1 MTPLSGDTPMPAV
14 RFAPLALAA
23 AALAFAVPGAVH
35 AAGKGNAN
43 GHGSH
48 AGHAGHA
55 PAAKKPPKA
64 ARAKPCPPGLAK
76 KNTGC
81 LPPGQWRKGDR
92 LPDAW
97 AAQFIAYAALPDF
110 YRSRYPAQDGRRYL
124 YRDGRVF
131 VVDAIT
137 RTIVD
142 VILR

>member
-1 MTPLSGDTPMPAV
+1 MPAP
-14 RFAPLALAA
+14 RLASAALAA
-23 AALAFAVPGAVH
+23 AALAFALPSAVQ
-35 AAGKGNAN
+35 AKAN
-43 GHGSH
+43 GNGRGQGAH
-48 AGHAGHA
+48 AGHG

-92 LPDAW
+92 LPEAW
-97 AAQFIAYAALPDF
+97 AVQFIAYAALPDF

-131 VVDAIT
+131 VIDAVT
-137 RTIVD
+137 RTVLD